1 MGIEHVR
8 AMTSMVFYKTHVG
21 FYSTTHNTMA
31 FTVIS
36 GGANGVDLEAEKLAR
51 RYGWKVKVL
60 IPPCHPRRASV
71 HPLTHQQLAEAILL
85 TTQVA
90 NRLNKQ
96 LTNPISLQYIHRNY
110 HVVKQADMVLAFTC
124 FQPERN
130 VCMGGTGWAVEMS
143 KVINKV
149 LYVYDVERNIW
160 FWYNPNQD
168 LFYTCDQM
176 SNEQYAL
183 PTLVPKT
190 AIVGVRNLYD
200 YPEALLELQETFKR
214 SLNLP
219 KQESKDVNELC
230 NPFKLLSIL

>member
-1 MGIEHVR
+1 
-8 AMTSMVFYKTHVG
+8 
-21 FYSTTHNTMA
+21 MA

-51 RYGWKVKVL
+51 YYGLPVHVL
-60 IPPCHPRRASV
+60 IPPCHPRKASIL
-71 HPLTHQQLAEAILL
+71 PLTHQQLAEAIPL

-124 FQPERN
+124 FQPQRK

-143 KVINKV
+143 KVLNKV
-149 LYVYDVERNIW
+149 LYVYDVERNMW
-160 FWYNPNQD
+160 LWYNSHQD
-168 LFYTCDQM
+168 LFTACDQM
-176 SNEQYAL
+176 SEEQYAL
-183 PTLVPKT
+183 PTLVKKT
-190 AIVGVRNLYD
+190 AIIGVRNIYD

-219 KQESKDVNELC
+219 KISDKDVEKLC
-230 NPFKLLSIL
+230 NPFKLLVLS

>member
-1 MGIEHVR
+1 
-8 AMTSMVFYKTHVG
+8 
-21 FYSTTHNTMA
+21 MA

-51 RYGWKVKVL
+51 YYGLPVHVL
-60 IPPCHPRRASV
+60 IPPCHPRKASIL
-71 HPLTHQQLAEAILL
+71 PLTHQQLAEAIPL

-124 FQPERN
+124 FQPQRK

-143 KVINKV
+143 KVLNKV
-149 LYVYDVERNIW
+149 LYVYDVERNMW
-160 FWYNPNQD
+160 LWYNSHQD
-168 LFYTCDQM
+168 LFTACDQM
-176 SNEQYAL
+176 SEEQYAL
-183 PTLVPKT
+183 PTLVKKT
-190 AIVGVRNLYD
+190 AIIGVRNIYD

-214 SLNLP
+214 SLHLP
-219 KQESKDVNELC
+219 KQEDKDVKELC
-230 NPFKLLSIL
+230 NPFKFLTIL

>member
-1 MGIEHVR
+1 
-8 AMTSMVFYKTHVG
+8 
-21 FYSTTHNTMA
+21 MA

-51 RYGWKVKVL
+51 HYGLKVKVV

-71 HPLTHQQLAEAILL
+71 HPLTHQQLAEAIPL

-90 NRLNKQ
+90 SGLNKQ

-110 HVVKQADMVLAFTC
+110 HAVKQADMVLAFTC
-124 FQPERN
+124 FQPQRK

-143 KVINKV
+143 KVLNKV
-149 LYVYDVERNIW
+149 LYVYDVERNMW
-160 FWYNPNQD
+160 LWYNSHQD
-168 LFYTCDQM
+168 LFYACDQM
-176 SNEQYAL
+176 SEEQYAL
-183 PTLVPKT
+183 PTLVKKT
-190 AIVGVRNLYD
+190 AIIGVRNIYD

-219 KQESKDVNELC
+219 KISDKDVEKLC
-230 NPFKLLSIL
+230 NPFKLLVLS

>member
-8 AMTSMVFYKTHVG
+8 AMTSLFFYKTHVG
-21 FYSTTHNTMA
+21 IYSSTHNTMT

-51 RYGWKVKVL
+51 HYGLKVKVL

-71 HPLTHQQLAEAILL
+71 QPLTHQQLAEAIPL

-96 LTNPISLQYIHRNY
+96 LTNPISLQYIHRKY
-110 HVVKQADMVLAFTC
+110 HVVKQPDMVLAMTSLD
-124 FQPERN
+124 PERK
-130 VCMGGTGWAVEMS
+130 VCMGETGWAVEMS
-143 KVINKV
+143 KVLNKV

-160 FWYNPNQD
+160 FWYNPLQD
-168 LFYTCDQM
+168 FFYACDQM

-183 PTLVPKT
+183 PTLVQKT

-219 KQESKDVNELC
+219 KQECKDVKKIC
-230 NPFKLLSIL
+230 NPFSLLSIL